1 MKIPGWIDRITGL
14 IILHPFVVAFM
25 LLTSYPPLYRTITPS
40 WYLILASS
48 VLAALFL
55 LLRRKIPQ
63 TALLYMVFISDVP
76 LAGGIIRATGGIE
89 SLFPLIYVILILA
102 ASIYLYRRGA
112 YIVAICATVLLFGL
126 VFQASR
132 GMQGYALSVVMY
144 RFYIFGLLFLL
155 VGILSGGLSESYQ
168 RRVEEAARLRLTTE
182 DIIRNLPSGVITVD
196 SEGDILYTNMAEGR
210 LRSTVHLQVAKFMN
224 SGGAANS
231 FELKLSD
238 RYYIL
243 RCVRIFEGKAGLAI
257 LQDVTDLR
265 KLEEGARVASET
277 RLLAELGGS
286 LAHEIRNPLSSIMGS
301 LEVIR
306 DDKVRKQARPFVEMA
321 LKETKRL
328 NDIVTDFLNFSQFTP
343 KNMNKVRI
351 AEVINEAL
359 IGSLF
364 RENAKGLVIE
374 RRDEG
379 FSVRCDMD
387 KLRSALT
394 NILNNA
400 YEVSRDK
407 GTVEIRLYRRMTKG
421 CVEIRDE
428 GPGIEEKTL
437 KRVFEPFYTTKKGGT
452 GLGLAIALNIIKAH
466 GGSISVAS
474 RPGQGA
480 VFVITLPLA

>member
-1 MKIPGWIDRITGL
+1 MKILGRIDRVTGL
-14 IILHPFVVAFM
+14 IILHPFVVAFI

-40 WYLILASS
+40 WYLVLASC
-48 VLAALFL
+48 VLTVVFL
-55 LLRRKIPQ
+55 AVRRRIPQ
-63 TALLYMVFISDVP
+63 TVLLYMVFISDVP
-76 LAGGIIRATGGIE
+76 LAGAIIQATGGIE

-126 VFQASR
+126 VFHASR
-132 GMQGYALSVVMY
+132 GLEGYALSVVMY

-196 SEGDILYTNMAEGR
+196 SAGAILYTNMEEGR

-224 SGGAANS
+224 SGGASDS
-231 FELKLSD
+231 FELKLND
-238 RYYIL
+238 RHYML
-243 RCVRIFEGKAGLAI
+243 RCVHIFGGKAGLAI
-257 LQDVTDLR
+257 IQDVTDLR
-265 KLEEGARVASET
+265 KLEESARVASET

-343 KNMNKVRI
+343 KNLNKARI
-351 AEVINEAL
+351 SEVINEAL
-359 IGSLF
+359 VSSLF
-364 RENAKGLVIE
+364 RENVKGLVIK
-374 RRDEG
+374 RRAGD
-379 FSVRCDMD
+379 FSIRCDMD
-387 KLRSALT
+387 KLKSGFT
-394 NILNNA
+394 NVLNNA
-400 YEVSRDK
+400 YEVSPA
-407 GTVEIRLYRRMTKG
+407 GSTVEIRSYRRMTKG

-428 GPGIEEKTL
+428 GPGIEEKNL

-452 GLGLAIALNIIKAH
+452 GLGLAIAQNIIKAH
-466 GGSISVAS
+466 HGGINARSK
-474 RPGQGA
+474 PGQGTT
-480 VFVITLPLA
+480 FVITLPLA